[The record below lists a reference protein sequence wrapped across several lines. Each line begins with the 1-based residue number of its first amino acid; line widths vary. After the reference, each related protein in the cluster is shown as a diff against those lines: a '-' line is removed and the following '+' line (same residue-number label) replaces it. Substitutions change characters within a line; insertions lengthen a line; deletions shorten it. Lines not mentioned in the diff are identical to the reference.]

1 MVKYLIVQLDDT
13 SASFC
18 HYPNTRTERKLI
30 PIETLKKALF
40 WGMKENVIFQ
50 FLYPDYELPE
60 EYKIAIETVYRAD
73 ILPSECKDNS
83 LSEEADVMIL
93 ESIKDAEKQEY
104 KKEAAHLVRATFTEL
119 FANIETLKTLLAKVD
134 RLTVVPTDVE
144 NYKDS
149 MNDEYSSLLA
159 SLAEAVKQEYAKGH
173 SVQLNLLTDRLL
185 LDKMNNCNAGWESI
199 TLAPD
204 GKYYVCPA
212 FYLCEDGYPVGDVE
226 NGPDIKNPQ
235 LYRLSHAPICRN
247 CDAWQ
252 CKRCI
257 WLNRKMTL
265 EVNTPSHEQC
275 VIAHLERNASA
286 RLLSSIRELGKFLPD
301 KELHEDPCL
310 DPFDKVE
317 Q

>member
-1 MVKYLIVQLDDT
+1 MIKYLIVQLDDT
-13 SASFC
+13 SVSFC
-18 HYPNTRTERKLI
+18 HYTNNSTERNLI
-30 PIETLKKALF
+30 PLETLKMSVL

-60 EYKIAIETVYRAD
+60 EYKRVIESVYRAD
-73 ILPSECKDNS
+73 IISSENQDIILKR
-83 LSEEADVMIL
+83 EADVVVL
-93 ESIKDAEKQEY
+93 ESWQNLDEDGLGENVAYII
-104 KKEAAHLVRATFTEL
+104 RAPFKEL
-119 FANIETLKTLLAKVD
+119 FAHLDAIKKLIELTD
-134 RLTVVPTDVE
+134 RITIVPLDVE

-149 MNDEYSSLLA
+149 MNEDYSTFLDSV
-159 SLAEAVKQEYAKGH
+159 AEAVKTQYVNGH
-173 SVQLNLLTDRLL
+173 SVQLNILTDQIL

-212 FYLCEDGYPVGDVE
+212 FYLYKDGYSIGDVE
-226 NGPDIKNPQ
+226 SGPDIKNPQ
-235 LYRLSHAPICRN
+235 LYKLNKAPLCRS

-286 RLLSSIRELGKFLPD
+286 RLLKNISENGVFRSY
-301 KELHEDPCL
+301 KEINEKKRL
-310 DPFDKVE
+310 DPFE
-317 Q
+317 EI